1 MKKIYFLASALLAVT
16 TLKAQFTTVDFE
28 DLSLPAV
35 DTFYTGADE
44 AGFFE
49 TQDVTF
55 GNFYEETAWGYSWS
69 GFAYSNMTDNVT
81 PGFDN
86 QYSAFAGSGANG
98 SENYAIYYSTDTVTF
113 NNFAVSF
120 GNVAITNTTYAGISM
135 RDGDAFAKQFGSPNG
150 ADGEPDGTEGE
161 DYFFVTIYGWD
172 QQWGLVDS
180 TVIYLADYRSA
191 DENDHYILKEW
202 ENFDLS
208 NLDGSKYLTFNLT
221 SSDVGEFG
229 MNTPAYFAMDNLEYS
244 MYVNSLASNEAINYN
259 AYPNPVSNVLYIEGG
274 EGQIQLSGIDG
285 RIVKTID
292 HNGSSDISVSDLP
305 KGVYIL
311 RLSNQNGAVASKKII
326 VQ

>member
-28 DLSLPAV
+28 DLPLPAV

-55 GNFYEETAWGYSWS
+55 GNFYEETSWGYSWS
-69 GFAYSNMTDNVT
+69 GFAYSNMTDET
-81 PGFDN
+81 TAGFDN

-98 SENYAIYYSTDTVTF
+98 SEKYAIYYSTDTVTF

-172 QQWGLVDS
+172 QQWGLVDT

-202 ENFDLS
+202 GNFDLS

-221 SSDVGEFG
+221 SSDVGEWG
-229 MNTPAYFAMDNLEYS
+229 MNTPAYFAMDNLEYVE
-244 MYVNSLASNEAINYN
+244 YINSLASNATMTYN
-259 AYPNPVSNVLYIEGG
+259 AYPNPVSNVLHVEGG
-274 EGQIQLSGIDG
+274 EGLIQLSGIDG
-285 RIVKTID
+285 RTVKTMD
-292 HNGSSDISVSDLP
+292 HKKSSEISVSDLP
-305 KGVYIL
+305 NGIYIL
-311 RLSNQNGAVASKKII
+311 RLTDQNGAVASKKII

>member
-28 DLSLPAV
+28 DLPLPAV
-35 DTFYTGADE
+35 DTFYTGEDG

-55 GNFYEETAWGYSWS
+55 GNFYEETSWGYSWS
-69 GFAYSNMTDNVT
+69 GFAYSNMTDET
-81 PGFDN
+81 TAGFDN

-98 SENYAIYYSTDTVTF
+98 SEKYAIYYSTDTVTF

-172 QQWGLVDS
+172 QQWGLVDT

-202 ENFDLS
+202 GNFDLS

-221 SSDVGEFG
+221 SSDVGEWG
-229 MNTPAYFAMDNLEYS
+229 MNTPAYFAMDNLEYVE
-244 MYVNSLASNEAINYN
+244 YINSLASNATMTYN
-259 AYPNPVSNVLYIEGG
+259 AYPNPVSNVLHVEGG
-274 EGQIQLSGIDG
+274 EGLIQLSGIDG
-285 RIVKTID
+285 RTVKTMD
-292 HNGSSDISVSDLP
+292 HKKSSEISVSDLP
-305 KGVYIL
+305 NGIYIL
-311 RLSNQNGAVASKKII
+311 RLTDQNGAVASKKII